1 MRLSEHPLPEETPRK
16 NIVED
21 TNVSEEDPSS
31 LVTDAGEGEEEG
43 KKALRKKVLWQNKPD
58 VRRISTVPKSSGR
71 ARCRRTFGSVDGN
84 ESSKEFVDLIT
95 AYHKILNVE
104 NVSRCG
110 HKYTLIEQDEF
121 TNWIQVYPMTT
132 KETMETIACLQTF
145 LHLVQKPN
153 RIYSDNKHSS
163 SLRIERSN

>member
-31 LVTDAGEGEEEG
+31 LVTDAGEGEEER

-71 ARCRRTFGSVDGN
+71 ARYRRTFGSVDGN

-110 HKYTLIEQDEF
+110 HK
-121 TNWIQVYPMTT
+121 
-132 KETMETIACLQTF
+132 
-145 LHLVQKPN
+145 
-153 RIYSDNKHSS
+153 
-163 SLRIERSN
+163 